1 MKNNKAITLSTLT
14 IYIVAMITLLLLIG
28 KMTSNLYIKTKN
40 IDSKTIDVSSLNTFN
55 AYFTKEVKISGNDV
69 YNTTDD
75 TIIFTSGNIFSLK
88 KDKKIYYNT
97 VQICS
102 NVESVKFEYD
112 SVKKIIQVKLKFGN
126 LNEQT
131 LNYKIEDIY

>member
-28 KMTSNLYIKTKN
+28 KMTSNLYIKTKS
-40 IDSKTIDVSSLNTFN
+40 IDSKTIDVSALNTFN
-55 AYFTKEVKISGNDV
+55 SYFTKEVKLSGNDV
-69 YNTTDD
+69 YNNTDD
-75 TIIFTSGNIFSLK
+75 SIIFTSGNIFSLK
-88 KDKKIYYNT
+88 EDKKIYYNT

-112 SVKKIIQVKLKFGN
+112 NVKRIIQVKLKFDN